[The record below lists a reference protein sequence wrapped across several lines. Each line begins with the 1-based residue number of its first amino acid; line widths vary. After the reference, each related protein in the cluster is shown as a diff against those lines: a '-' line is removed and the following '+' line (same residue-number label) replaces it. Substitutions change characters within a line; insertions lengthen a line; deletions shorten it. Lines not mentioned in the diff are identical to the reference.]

1 MLFPQGSHSRQISQA
16 FPNRSTGSSALAAS
30 SVIYQVED
38 RVEDM
43 FFALKVVPL
52 CEPFIDEIYGT
63 AALLRRLKH
72 RLGIPFG
79 FEHLTAVTCML
90 EFAGTDNGFLFKLP
104 PFTPTSQFQIGW
116 TVHWG
121 GGSVSTNGRKG
132 VQFKW
137 GRFTISPFSVLPFPS
152 SRRSACQGPARK
164 P

>member
-1 MLFPQGSHSRQISQA
+1 MQPQGTRLGVVAGGGELMLFPQGSHSRQISQA

-121 GGSVSTNGRKG
+121 GG
-132 VQFKW
+132 QCQHKW
-137 GRFTISPFSVLPFPS
+137 TERGAI
-152 SRRSACQGPARK
+152 
-164 P
+164 